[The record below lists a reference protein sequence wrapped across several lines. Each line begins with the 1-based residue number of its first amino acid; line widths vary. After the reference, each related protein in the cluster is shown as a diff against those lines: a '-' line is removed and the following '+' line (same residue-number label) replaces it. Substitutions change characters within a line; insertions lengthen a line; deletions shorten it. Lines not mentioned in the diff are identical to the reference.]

1 MDRGYAAIP
10 GWRVGNELTRQRPD
24 RAQDGCITPKSD
36 YTFYRCN
43 YPYVRLDGIQDTWQC
58 AGRAWGHDAVWL
70 GADLRRIMTSSLT
83 RRSCLKGLAAA
94 AITGAVGARFTTSA
108 AADTLPP
115 VSLVP
120 ARMADSLAASY
131 GINTHL
137 SFRPT
142 VYGNTSAVVEFL
154 KWSRARMIRDRIVPG
169 NKAQLQAFAELA
181 AAGCRTHSTMGKF
194 GETDQSVMN
203 SLVAAAAT
211 MPEAFVSFGG
221 PNEPNAS
228 GRPSDWASRTVAHQ
242 KLIWSTVR
250 GNSALSSVPICGPAL
265 QDVSP
270 TLHQDFAALGSA
282 GVAKYC
288 DYGDFHSY
296 PGGWTPS
303 EELDLRISWARA
315 AFGNKLDY
323 CTEGGYNNGM
333 SITNRGNPVPEDVAG
348 IYAPRQLLEHF
359 IRGNTFFAYELL
371 DDPDPS
377 GSDWEAHFGLIGTP
391 SLDPATW
398 YAKPALS
405 AMRRLIHH
413 VADPGPEFIPD
424 PLSMAI
430 SGGGVDMRSTLLAKR
445 NGTHQLLMWRDVN
458 VYDPKARSYK
468 NLNIARIT
476 VTLAKPAVVDLFRP
490 STPGISRESLGV
502 VTSFSVPLGPEMYIC
517 RMRHDLNATN

>member
-1 MDRGYAAIP
+1 
-10 GWRVGNELTRQRPD
+10 
-24 RAQDGCITPKSD
+24 
-36 YTFYRCN
+36 
-43 YPYVRLDGIQDTWQC
+43 
-58 AGRAWGHDAVWL
+58 
-70 GADLRRIMTSSLT
+70 MTSSLT

-94 AITGAVGARFTTSA
+94 AVTGAVGARFTTSA

-115 VSLVP
+115 LSAVP
-120 ARMADSLAASY
+120 ARMADSLADSY

-154 KWSRARMIRDRIVPG
+154 KWSRVRMIRDRIVPG
-169 NKAQLQAFAELA
+169 NRAQLQAFCDLA

-211 MPEAFVSFGG
+211 IPEAFVSFGG

-228 GRPSDWASRTVAHQ
+228 GRPPDWASRTVAHQ
-242 KLIWSTVR
+242 KLIWNSVR
-250 GNSALSSVPICGPAL
+250 NNRGLSSVPICGPAL

-270 TLHQDFAALGSA
+270 TLQRDFAALGSA
-282 GVAKYC
+282 GVARYC

-303 EELDLRISWARA
+303 EELDVRMTWARA

-377 GSDWEAHFGLIGTP
+377 GSEWEAHFGLVGTP
-391 SLDPATW
+391 GFDPAKW
-398 YAKPALS
+398 YAKPALA
-405 AMRRLIHH
+405 AMRRLIRHL
-413 VADPGPEFIPD
+413 ADPGPDFIPV
-424 PLSMAI
+424 PLKMAVT
-430 SGGGVDMRSTLLAKR
+430 GGGLDMRSTLLAKR
-445 NGTHQLLMWRDVN
+445 NGTHLLLMWRDVN
-458 VYDPKARSYK
+458 VYDPRARTYRSV
-468 NLNIARIT
+468 NTNRIT
-476 VTLAKPAVVDLFRP
+476 VSLAEPAVVDLFRP
-490 STPGISRESLGV
+490 STPGVSRQSLGAV
-502 VTSFSVPLGPEMYIC
+502 STFTVPLGPEMYVC
-517 RMRHDLNATN
+517 RLRHDLNATN